1 MSLKN
6 NLKLFKSKLKENFN
20 LDFDKITLK
29 RLREETTKADK
40 NNDEIAAY
48 QLDVASDIK
57 ELMSDRFL
65 ERQDFN
71 FNLESLLILFFRI
84 S

>member
-6 NLKLFKSKLKENFN
+6 NLKLFKSKLKENYN
-20 LDFDKITLK
+20 LDFDKIALK
-29 RLREETTKADK
+29 KLREETTKADK